1 MHHIQVGKEA
11 PKFKLEAL
19 VDDKF
24 QHISIE
30 DYKGKWLVLFFYPLD
45 FTFVCPT
52 EILEFSGRVEEFK
65 KLGAD
70 VLACSIDSVYSHLA
84 WTKELGKLNYPL
96 MSDITKDVARDYG
109 ILIEEQGVALRGL
122 YVIDPEGILKYM
134 VVHDLSVG
142 RSVDETLRV
151 LQALQSGELCQAGWK
166 PGAKSLGKA

>member
-19 VDDKF
+19 VGDKF
-24 QHISIE
+24 EKISID
-30 DYKGKWLVLFFYPLD
+30 DYKGKWLVLFFYPMD

-52 EILEFSGRVEEFK
+52 EILEFSGRTEEFN
-65 KLGAD
+65 KLGAE

-96 MSDITKDVARDYG
+96 MSDITKDVSRDYG
-109 ILIEEQGVALRGL
+109 ILIEDEGVALRGL
-122 YVIDPEGILKYM
+122 YIIDPEGLLKYM
-134 VVHDLSVG
+134 VVHDNSIG

-151 LQALQSGELCQAGWK
+151 LQALQTGELCQAGWK